1 MSYSPEIKYKEWS
14 ESDGWPEKYRSYRCF
29 SPCQFKTKTKAIF
42 DIDAVI
48 STKALDSFISLSK
61 DLLSDEVEIEQKDK
75 SLEVTVEGQSN
86 RHFGLMC
93 MTLLR
98 YVQEYPYV
106 IKAAF
111 KDSDLYGEAA
121 YKAFVNSHTEKLL
134 AQKYDNCSGHTVMPP
149 SNYCYVKR
157 TPLDY
162 IKVKELIKSK
172 GATSV
177 QGYFSC

>member
-14 ESDGWPEKYRSYRCF
+14 ESDGWPEKYRSYKCF

-106 IKAAF
+106 IKTAF
-111 KDSDLYGEAA
+111 ENNDLSREAA
-121 YKAFVNSHTEKLL
+121 YNAFVKSHTEKLL
-134 AQKYDNCSGHTVMPP
+134 EKKYRNCFGHTVMPP
-149 SNYCYVKR
+149 PDYCYIKR
-157 TPLDY
+157 NPLDY
-162 IKVKELIKSK
+162 LKVKELIKAK
-172 GATSV
+172 NITSV

>member
-14 ESDGWPEKYRSYRCF
+14 ESDGWPEKYRSYQCF
-29 SPCQFKTKTKAIF
+29 SPCKFWTPTRAEF
-42 DIDAVI
+42 DIDAII
-48 STKALDSFISLSK
+48 SAKALDSFINLSK
-61 DLLSDEVEIEQKDK
+61 DLLGDEVEIEQKDK
-75 SLEVTVEGQSN
+75 SLEVTVKAQTE
-86 RHFGLMC
+86 RYFGLMC

-106 IKAAF
+106 IEAAF
-111 KDSDLYGEAA
+111 KDSDLSGEAA

-134 AQKYDNCSGHTVMPP
+134 AQKYDNCFGHTVMTPP
-149 SNYCYVKR
+149 NYCYVKR

-172 GATSV
+172 GAASV